1 MVFSIKVPKGEL
13 MRTTCSTARVSA
25 CVGRFMAA
33 SALCAVA
40 LCFAA
45 PAAMA
50 AESAPLAGNIVYL
63 GGQHV
68 KELKMPVVAFDHAAH
83 AKANACAS
91 CHAAAPGVEKNS
103 AGLPVNIMQTPVFSA
118 FAGVASSD
126 KDERKVAFHAACA
139 SCHAQK
145 GGPSLAQCRS
155 CHSVDDTAKL
165 PTQKPFKP
173 QMDASL
179 HQRHLTSGAFPAKP
193 QAGLAAGAIMA
204 ENDPQRCVACHH
216 AKGFAP
222 DLPPTV
228 DSCRTCHASGPGT
241 ALATRDAAF
250 TPPPLRAAAHEV
262 CMKCHAS
269 LAEQKQPHGPVD
281 CATCHDKAR
290 FEALPRFEASPSI
303 MTMDRPTGVVLSDKV
318 TPPQVPLAPIY
329 PKGPKWTTAMPAVPF
344 DHSLHER
351 ALNCVDCHHTSVKQS
366 CITCH
371 TPNGDPKGKNI
382 PLAQAMHSV
391 TSKNSCVNCHTSL
404 TTAAPECAG
413 CHTPRPVSKSGN
425 NCAFCHRA
433 APGVQGTMGLMLPSN
448 LPTSRPATPE
458 ASAANGSVA
467 LQTPALPQTL
477 PSPSAQAAQQDAKLA
492 SSAILLPVE
501 ASVKAAAKQAADS
514 EALLA
519 PSAILLPP
527 PDKTAAKP
535 DPAANAAAA
544 KALQPAGP
552 ASNAPSASG
561 VPASEGAQPAADVS
575 EAPKL
580 GPVADGLPDK
590 VRIEL
595 MSKEF
600 RPVDFAHA
608 QHLQK
613 LHAAIGRKAA
623 GLQGMH
629 AKDGLEC
636 AACHHNSPRL
646 KQGMTPPKCVSCHP
660 VSLPTGVTT
669 MPDGRPLLKAAYHQ
683 RCMDCHTRMKVE
695 KPRATDCQACHIKR
709 DPAEAPVW

>member
-1 MVFSIKVPKGEL
+1 
-13 MRTTCSTARVSA
+13 
-25 CVGRFMAA
+25 MAA

-45 PAAMA
+45 PAVKA
-50 AESAPLAGNIVYL
+50 ADSAPLAGNVVYL
-63 GGQHV
+63 GGQRA

-91 CHAAAPGVEKNS
+91 CHASAPGVEKNS

-118 FAGVASSD
+118 FAGVVSSD
-126 KDERKVAFHAACA
+126 KDDRKVAFHAACA
-139 SCHAQK
+139 TCHAQK

-165 PTQKPFKP
+165 PTQKPYKP

-241 ALATRDAAF
+241 ALATKDAAF

-318 TPPQVPLAPIY
+318 TPPQVPLAPLY
-329 PKGPKWTTAMPAVPF
+329 PKGPKWATAMPAVPF

-371 TPNGDPKGKNI
+371 TPSGDPKGKNI

-404 TTAAPECAG
+404 TTSAPECAG
-413 CHTPRPVSKSGN
+413 CHTPRPVSKSGS

-433 APGVQGTMGLMLPSN
+433 APGVKGTMGLMLPSN
-448 LPTSRPATPE
+448 LPSPQAAT
-458 ASAANGSVA
+458 AAHKGTAGANGTVGLDA
-467 LQTPALPQTL
+467 PALPQLCSGLSDAGLGLRLLLPVRTHRAKPALRILALARKNTAHETVIETPLTL
-477 PSPSAQAAQQDAKLA
+477 HTGASVNGSPETSSRVMGGGTGGPRWSAQALRFCPWLA
-492 SSAILLPVE
+492 
-501 ASVKAAAKQAADS
+501 
-514 EALLA
+514 
-519 PSAILLPP
+519 
-527 PDKTAAKP
+527 
-535 DPAANAAAA
+535 
-544 KALQPAGP
+544 
-552 ASNAPSASG
+552 
-561 VPASEGAQPAADVS
+561 
-575 EAPKL
+575 
-580 GPVADGLPDK
+580 
-590 VRIEL
+590 
-595 MSKEF
+595 
-600 RPVDFAHA
+600 
-608 QHLQK
+608 
-613 LHAAIGRKAA
+613 
-623 GLQGMH
+623 
-629 AKDGLEC
+629 
-636 AACHHNSPRL
+636 
-646 KQGMTPPKCVSCHP
+646 
-660 VSLPTGVTT
+660 
-669 MPDGRPLLKAAYHQ
+669 
-683 RCMDCHTRMKVE
+683 
-695 KPRATDCQACHIKR
+695 
-709 DPAEAPVW
+709 